1 PVGGYGKGVMK
12 VVSMLSGAGARRLT
26 AKLFPNDRHEL
37 LNETDREKVYEY
49 IDGWIDN
56 EILSAAAGDGGLT

>member
-37 LNETDREKVYEY
+37 LNETDREEVWNY
-49 IDGWIDN
+49 IDGWIAS
-56 EILSAAAGDGGLT
+56 EILPGSSAE